1 MSVETLAK
9 TAVADYERPAN
20 VDYNNVTYQRC
31 QFAYE
36 RFAIPYI
43 TGKKVLDVGCGHGY
57 GTAEMAKHAA
67 DITGADYS
75 APTVEAN
82 NARYAKAFPNMR
94 FVQNKVPPLNFPDE
108 SFDVV
113 TSFQFIEHLEA
124 RLAFIKEAYRV
135 LKPNGTLLLSTPN
148 VKRSLARN
156 PFHVHEYTFDEM
168 KSEIASAFKEFE
180 LFGLAGNEKVEEYY
194 RKNAEWAK
202 RVLKW
207 DILGL
212 HKILPASLLV
222 KPYNFITNIMRKDL
236 NKTVS
241 ASPSIAVNDFYLRS
255 TELDSTLDIF
265 VVAKKI

>member
-1 MSVETLAK
+1 MTTETLAK
-9 TAVADYERPAN
+9 DAIADYERPAN

-31 QFAYE
+31 QFAYDH
-36 RFAIPYI
+36 FAIPYI

-67 DITGADYS
+67 DMTGADYS

-82 NARYAKAFPNMR
+82 NARYAKAFSNLR

-124 RLAFIKEAYRV
+124 RTEFIREASRV
-135 LKPNGTLLLSTPN
+135 LKPGGVLLLSTPN

-156 PFHVHEYTFDEM
+156 PFHIHEYTFDEM
-168 KSEIASAFKEFE
+168 KSEVKSIFNAVE
-180 LFGLAGNEKVEEYY
+180 LFGLAGNEKVETYY
-194 RKNAEWAK
+194 QKNAEWAR

-222 KPYNFITNIMRKDL
+222 KPYNFITNLMRKEL

-241 ASPSIAVNDFYLRS
+241 TSPSITSNDFYLRN
-255 TELDSTLDIF
+255 TDLDTTLDIF

>member
-1 MSVETLAK
+1 MTTETLAK
-9 TAVADYERPAN
+9 DAIADYERPAN

-31 QFAYE
+31 QFAYDH
-36 RFAIPYI
+36 FAIPYI

-67 DITGADYS
+67 DMTGADYS

-82 NARYAKAFPNMR
+82 NARYAKAFSNLR

-124 RLAFIKEAYRV
+124 RSEFIRETYRV
-135 LKPNGTLLLSTPN
+135 LKREGILLLSTPN

-168 KSEIASAFKEFE
+168 KSEIGSVFKSFE
-180 LFGLAGNEKVEEYY
+180 LFGLAGNEKVETYY
-194 RKNAEWAK
+194 QKNAEWAR

-207 DILGL
+207 DIFGL

-222 KPYNFITNIMRKDL
+222 KPYNFITNLMRKDL
-236 NKTVS
+236 NKKVS
-241 ASPSIAVNDFYLRS
+241 ASPSITSNDFYLRN
-255 TELDSTLDIF
+255 TDLDTTLDIF
-265 VVAKKI
+265 VVAKKL

>member
-1 MSVETLAK
+1 MTTEPLAK
-9 TAVADYERPAN
+9 DAIADYERPAN

-31 QFAYE
+31 QFAYDH
-36 RFAIPYI
+36 FAIPYI

-67 DITGADYS
+67 DMTGADYS
-75 APTVEAN
+75 QPTVEAN
-82 NARYAKAFPNMR
+82 NARYAKAFPNLR
-94 FVQNKVPPLNFPDE
+94 FVQNKVPPLNFADE

-113 TSFQFIEHLEA
+113 TSFQFIEHLET
-124 RLAFIKEAYRV
+124 RSEFIKEAHRV
-135 LKPNGTLLLSTPN
+135 LKTGGTLLLSTPN

-168 KSEIASAFKEFE
+168 KSEIGRVFKSFE
-180 LFGLAGNEKVEEYY
+180 LMGLAGNEKVEEYY

-202 RVLKW
+202 KILKW

-222 KPYNFITNIMRKDL
+222 KPYNFITDLMRKDL

-241 ASPSIAVNDFYLRS
+241 ASPSITSNDFYLR
-255 TELDSTLDIF
+255 TTDLDTTLDIF